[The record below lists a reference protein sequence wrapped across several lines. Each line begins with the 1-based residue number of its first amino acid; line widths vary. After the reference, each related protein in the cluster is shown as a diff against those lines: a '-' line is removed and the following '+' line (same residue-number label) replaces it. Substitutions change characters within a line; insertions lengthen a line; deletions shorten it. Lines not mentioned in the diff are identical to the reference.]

1 MPSLL
6 DQYLPLAVF
15 MAVAAVISGAL
26 LVAPFLV
33 AFKAPDPEQRM
44 SETGA
49 MTVRHCRSVVAQ
61 QLQIYKGI
69 ISSEMVRRQILSAY
83 EPRIL
88 GKGPGHEQDPLRN
101 PRRNP

>member
-33 AFKAPDPEQRM
+33 AFKAPDPE
-44 SETGA
+44 
-49 MTVRHCRSVVAQ
+49 
-61 QLQIYKGI
+61 K
-69 ISSEMVRRQILSAY
+69 LSAY
-83 EPRIL
+83 DC
-88 GKGPGHEQDPLRN
+88 G
-101 PRRNP
+101 RRRLFSPQHSSRARRSRPAYIRLIASLS